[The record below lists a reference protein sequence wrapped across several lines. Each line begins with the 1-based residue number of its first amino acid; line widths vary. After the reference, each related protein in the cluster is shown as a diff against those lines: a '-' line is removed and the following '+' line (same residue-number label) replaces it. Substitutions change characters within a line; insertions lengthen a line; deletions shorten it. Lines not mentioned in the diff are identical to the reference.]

1 MVGYR
6 DTAAGRFG
14 AFAGTAD
21 DGKTSWW
28 LSQGRPSENRVGGL
42 EGPAGLGG

>member
-14 AFAGTAD
+14 TFSGTAD
-21 DGKTSWW
+21 DGKTRLW
-28 LSQGRPSENRVGGL
+28 LSHGADRL
-42 EGPAGLGG
+42 